1 MRGILNRGSRCRAET
16 NERGSSRVEQHGEK
30 SGMNN
35 SITPST
41 HVRCLGYGMMKQL
54 ADFIDPQEGWKKLA
68 VDIKN
73 PSGTTRYNQM
83 HIRRFEALKQVG
95 KSPTCELLYDWGTLN
110 CTVSDL
116 VDLLIRNQ
124 FLTPASLLL
133 PDSVLVEEKSTVA
146 LPLQDTMC
154 LNEKEIP
161 RQENQI
167 PPPVLALSAPDNVL
181 PTSISCGLST
191 EESGLHVHDTGLQSF
206 SFHDLRSLTN
216 NFDDRTVS
224 AGGNKLGEGGFGI
237 VYKGFISGRPVAVK
251 RLTALTDVNVEDLKK
266 QFDQEIGIMAKC
278 QHENLVELLG
288 FSNDF
293 DQPCLVYDYMP
304 NGSLLD
310 RLACLD
316 NTAPIPWGRRCYI
329 AQGASNGICFLHEN
343 NHIHRDIKS
352 ANILLTETFVPK
364 LSDFGLARA
373 SVKFTH
379 TILTERIVG
388 TAAYMAPE
396 ALRGEITPKSD
407 VFSFGVVL
415 LEIITG
421 LSPVDENR
429 EPQLLLSIKEE
440 IEDEEKTIE
449 DYVDEKMSGWNI
461 TSIEQMY
468 SIACQCL
475 NEKKNRRPDI
485 VKVKQHLQEMLI
497 E

>member
-1 MRGILNRGSRCRAET
+1 MT
-16 NERGSSRVEQHGEK
+16 
-30 SGMNN
+30 N

-41 HVRCLGYGMMKQL
+41 YVRSLGYGMMRQL

-68 VDIKN
+68 ADITDS
-73 PSGTTRYNQM
+73 SGVKRYNQM
-83 HIRRFEALKQVG
+83 QIRRFEALKQVG

-124 FLTPASLLL
+124 FLAPASLLI
-133 PDSVLVEEKSTVA
+133 PESVLLHTKGSLVEGKKI
-146 LPLQDTMC
+146 LPELSPLDP
-154 LNEKEIP
+154 NEGHLTS
-161 RQENQI
+161 NSCD
-167 PPPVLALSAPDNVL
+167 LSSDNN
-181 PTSISCGLST
+181 TSHLK
-191 EESGLHVHDTGLQSF
+191 DTGLKSF
-206 SFHDLRSLTN
+206 LFYELKSITN
-216 NFDDRTVS
+216 NFDDQTVS
-224 AGGNKLGEGGFGI
+224 AGGNKIGEGGFGV
-237 VYKGFISGRPVAVK
+237 VYKGCINGQTVAVK
-251 RLTALTDVNVEDLKK
+251 KLSALANICIEDLKK
-266 QFDQEIGIMAKC
+266 QFEQEIKIMAKC

-304 NGSLLD
+304 KGSLLD

-316 NTAPIPWGRRCYI
+316 NSSPIPWKTRCNI
-329 AQGASNGICFLHEN
+329 AYGASNGISYLHEN

-352 ANILLTETFVPK
+352 ANILLTESFVPK

-379 TILTERIVG
+379 TILTDRIVG

-407 VFSFGVVL
+407 IFSFGVVL

-421 LSPVDENR
+421 LSPMDENR
-429 EPQLLLSIKEE
+429 DPQLLLSIKEE

-449 DYVDEKMSGWNI
+449 DYVDKKISNWNI
-461 TSIEQMY
+461 TLIEQMY
-468 SIACQCL
+468 LIASPCL
-475 NEKKNRRPDI
+475 HEKKNQRPDI
-485 VKVKQHLQEMLI
+485 ERVPILNIVMQHTHTF
-497 E
+497 